1 MISEYYQRF
10 IQVLQDDLDQM
21 LTEVDPTKRNHKQ
34 MKSLLEMLEESIS
47 KVQSIDNE
55 SGEWDHLSEDAK
67 RRILE
72 IIQTDREGVTHEV
85 QG

>member
-34 MKSLLEMLEESIS
+34 MKSLLEMLEESIA

-55 SGEWDHLSEDAK
+55 SGEWDYLSEEAK
-67 RRILE
+67 RKILE
-72 IIQTDREGVTHEV
+72 IIQNDREGVTHEI
-85 QG
+85 QS